1 MGRAPRTRIRSEATR
16 ILEDL
21 MFRKILIANRGE
33 IGCRIAATASRLGIR
48 TVAVYSDADRT
59 AKHVEVCDEAVH
71 IGAAPAAESYLR
83 IEPIIRAATST
94 GAQAIH
100 PGYGFLAEN
109 EAFAIACN
117 EADLTF
123 IGPPPSAIQ
132 AMGNKI
138 AAKELMMNAGVP
150 LLPGYHGKSQNDL
163 KKRAAAI
170 GYPVL
175 LKASAGGGGKGMRMV
190 EQERDFDSALV
201 ACRREAKNSFG
212 NESLLIEKYLPH
224 SRHIEIQ
231 VFADAHGNYVH
242 LFERDCS
249 IQRRYQK
256 IVEEAPAPG
265 LTPELRRS
273 LGETAIAA
281 ARAVGYIGAGTVE
294 FLVDQDAQ
302 FYFMEMNTRLQV
314 EHPVTEMITGHDL
327 VEWQLRV
334 AAGMPL
340 PVPQNRLTIHGH
352 AIEARIYAENP
363 DKHFLPSVGTLRILK
378 LPEAVE
384 FEIGRAPAPVR
395 VDSGVRAGDLITP
408 YYDPMIAKLIVWG
421 IDRTDAVARLGTALS
436 DFVTLGLQT
445 NRAFLSRLVSSSEF
459 VAADFDTNLINRT
472 LTRWLGP
479 DRPVRFA
486 FVALATAALLK
497 WEEMSS
503 KADPADPFSPWR
515 ETSGWWPN
523 VEHIR
528 TLYWRS
534 SHQDIEG
541 KLTYSR
547 RGYLLQTAGDSA
559 LVSILEDRENQF
571 VLLADSVRISG
582 RVHSREETFVVVAE
596 GEQVTLQWID
606 PVSVASYAEHPEGN
620 LSAPMPG
627 KIVAV
632 LIRNGQTV
640 TKGAPLITM
649 EAMKMEHTIV
659 AVEDGVVDEVLFNEG
674 DQVDEGALLLRFS
687 PTRTR

>member
-1 MGRAPRTRIRSEATR
+1 
-16 ILEDL
+16 
-21 MFRKILIANRGE
+21 MFQKIVIANRGE

-59 AKHVEVCDEAVH
+59 AKHVAVCDEAVR
-71 IGAAPAAESYLR
+71 IGGASATESYLR

-109 EAFAIACN
+109 EAFAIACR
-117 EADLTF
+117 EAGVTF
-123 IGPPPSAIQ
+123 IGPPPSAIRT
-132 AMGNKI
+132 MGNKN
-138 AAKELMMNAGVP
+138 AAKELMVKAGVP
-150 LLPGYHGKSQNDL
+150 LLPGYHGKSQEDL
-163 KKRAAAI
+163 KKRAESV

-175 LKASAGGGGKGMRMV
+175 LKASAGGGGKGMRVV
-190 EQERDFDSALV
+190 EKPEDFESALA

-231 VFADAHGNYVH
+231 VFADTHGNCVH

-281 ARAVGYIGAGTVE
+281 ARAVGYLGAGTVE
-294 FLVDQDAQ
+294 FLVDQDAR

-314 EHPVTEMITGHDL
+314 EHPVTEMITGQDL

-334 AAGMPL
+334 AAGQPL
-340 PVPQNRLTIHGH
+340 PLLQDDLTIQGH

-363 DKHFLPSVGTLRILK
+363 DKHFLPSIGTLRILK
-378 LPEAVE
+378 LPRAVE
-384 FEIGRAPAPVR
+384 FEIGSDPVR
-395 VDSGVRAGDLITP
+395 VDSGVREGDVITP
-408 YYDPMIAKLIVWG
+408 YYDPLIAKLIVWG
-421 IDRTDAVARLGTALS
+421 SDRTTAVARLGTALG
-436 DFVTLGLQT
+436 DFVALGLQT
-445 NRAFLSRLVSSSEF
+445 NRAFLSRLVCSSEF
-459 VAADFDTNLINRT
+459 TAAHLDTGLIDRT
-472 LTRWLGP
+472 PARWLDPG
-479 DRPVRFA
+479 RPVRFA
-486 FVALATAALLK
+486 FIALATAALLK
-497 WEEMSS
+497 QEEINT
-503 KADPADPFSPWR
+503 KVDPADPFSPWKQ
-515 ETSGWWPN
+515 TSGWRPN
-523 VEHIR
+523 SEYIR

-534 SHQDIEG
+534 SHQDIEA

-547 RGYLLQTAGDSA
+547 EGYLLRAAGESA
-559 LVSILEDRENQF
+559 LVSILEDQENQF
-571 VLLADSVRISG
+571 VLSAGSERIAG
-582 RVHSREETFVVVAE
+582 QVYLLDETFVVITK

-606 PVSVASYAEHPEGN
+606 PISRASLTEHAEGD
-620 LSAPMPG
+620 LRAPMPG

-632 LIRNGQTV
+632 LVRNGQTV
-640 TKGAPLITM
+640 IKGAALITM

-659 AVEDGVVDEVLFNEG
+659 AVEDGIVDEVLFNAG
-674 DQVDEGALLLRFS
+674 DQVDEDALLLRFS
-687 PTRTR
+687 PTHT

>member
-1 MGRAPRTRIRSEATR
+1 
-16 ILEDL
+16 
-21 MFRKILIANRGE
+21 MFQKIVIANRGE

-59 AKHVEVCDEAVH
+59 AKHVAVCDEAVR
-71 IGAAPAAESYLR
+71 IGGAAATESYLR

-109 EAFAIACN
+109 EAFAIACR
-117 EADLTF
+117 EAGVTF
-123 IGPPPSAIQ
+123 IGPPPSAIRT
-132 AMGNKI
+132 MGNKN
-138 AAKELMMNAGVP
+138 AAKELMVKAGVP
-150 LLPGYHGKSQNDL
+150 LLPGYHGKSQEDL
-163 KKRAAAI
+163 KKRAESV

-175 LKASAGGGGKGMRMV
+175 LKASAGGGGKGMRVV
-190 EQERDFDSALV
+190 EKPEDFESALA

-231 VFADAHGNYVH
+231 VFADTHGNCVH

-256 IVEEAPAPG
+256 IVEEAPASG

-281 ARAVGYIGAGTVE
+281 ARAVGYLGAGTVE
-294 FLVDQDAQ
+294 FLVDQDAR

-314 EHPVTEMITGHDL
+314 EHPVTEMITGQDL

-334 AAGMPL
+334 AAGQPL
-340 PVPQNRLTIHGH
+340 PLLQDDLTIQGH

-363 DKHFLPSVGTLRILK
+363 DKHFLPSIGTLRILK
-378 LPEAVE
+378 LPRAVE
-384 FEIGRAPAPVR
+384 FEIGSDPVR
-395 VDSGVRAGDLITP
+395 VDSGVREGDVITP
-408 YYDPMIAKLIVWG
+408 YYDPLIAKLIVWG
-421 IDRTDAVARLGTALS
+421 SDRTAAVARLGTALG
-436 DFVTLGLQT
+436 DFVALGLQT

-459 VAADFDTNLINRT
+459 TAAHLDTGLIDRMPA
-472 LTRWLGP
+472 RWLDPG
-479 DRPVRFA
+479 RPVRFA
-486 FVALATAALLK
+486 FIALATAALLK
-497 WEEMSS
+497 QERINT
-503 KADPADPFSPWR
+503 KVDPADPFSPWKQ
-515 ETSGWWPN
+515 TSAWRPN
-523 VEHIR
+523 SEYIR

-534 SHQDIEG
+534 ALQDIEA

-547 RGYLLQTAGDSA
+547 EGYLLQAAGESA
-559 LVSILEDRENQF
+559 LVSILADQENQF
-571 VLLADSVRISG
+571 VLSAGSERIAG
-582 RVHSREETFVVVAE
+582 QVYLLDETFVVITK

-606 PVSVASYAEHPEGN
+606 PISRASLTEHAEGD
-620 LSAPMPG
+620 LRAPMPG

-632 LIRNGQTV
+632 LVRNGQTV
-640 TKGAPLITM
+640 IKGAALITM

-659 AVEDGVVDEVLFNEG
+659 AVEDGIVDEVLYNAG
-674 DQVDEGALLLRFS
+674 DQVDEDALLLRFS
-687 PTRTR
+687 PTHT

>member
-1 MGRAPRTRIRSEATR
+1 
-16 ILEDL
+16 
-21 MFRKILIANRGE
+21 MFQKIVIANRGE

-59 AKHVEVCDEAVH
+59 AKHVAVCDEAVR
-71 IGAAPAAESYLR
+71 IGGASATESYLR

-109 EAFAIACN
+109 EAFAIACR
-117 EADLTF
+117 EAGVTF
-123 IGPPPSAIQ
+123 IGPPPSAIRT
-132 AMGNKI
+132 MGNKN
-138 AAKELMMNAGVP
+138 AAKELMVKAGVP
-150 LLPGYHGKSQNDL
+150 LLPGYHGKSQEDL
-163 KKRAAAI
+163 KKRAESV

-175 LKASAGGGGKGMRMV
+175 LKASAGGGGKGMRVV
-190 EQERDFDSALV
+190 EKPEDFESALA

-231 VFADAHGNYVH
+231 VFADTHGNCVH

-256 IVEEAPAPG
+256 IVEEAPASG

-281 ARAVGYIGAGTVE
+281 ARAVAYVGAGTVE
-294 FLVDQDAQ
+294 FLVDQDAR

-314 EHPVTEMITGHDL
+314 EHPVTEMITGQDL

-334 AAGMPL
+334 AAGQPL
-340 PVPQNRLTIHGH
+340 PLLQDDLTIQGH

-363 DKHFLPSVGTLRILK
+363 DKHFLPSIGTLRILK
-378 LPEAVE
+378 LPRAVE
-384 FEIGRAPAPVR
+384 FEIGSDPVR
-395 VDSGVRAGDLITP
+395 VDSGVREGDVITP
-408 YYDPMIAKLIVWG
+408 YYDPLIAKLIVWG
-421 IDRTDAVARLGTALS
+421 SDRTAAVARLGTALG
-436 DFVTLGLQT
+436 DFVALGLQT

-459 VAADFDTNLINRT
+459 TAAHLDTGLIDRMPA
-472 LTRWLGP
+472 RWLDPG
-479 DRPVRFA
+479 RPVRFA
-486 FVALATAALLK
+486 FIALATAALLK
-497 WEEMSS
+497 QEEINT
-503 KADPADPFSPWR
+503 KVDPADPFSPWKQ
-515 ETSGWWPN
+515 TSAWRPN
-523 VEHIR
+523 SEYIR

-534 SHQDIEG
+534 AHQDIEA

-547 RGYLLQTAGDSA
+547 EGYLLQAAGESA
-559 LVSILEDRENQF
+559 LVSILEDQENQF
-571 VLLADSVRISG
+571 VLSAGSERIAG
-582 RVHSREETFVVVAE
+582 QVYLLDETFVVITK

-606 PVSVASYAEHPEGN
+606 PISRASLTEHAEGD
-620 LSAPMPG
+620 LRAPMPG

-632 LIRNGQTV
+632 LVRNGQTV
-640 TKGAPLITM
+640 IKGAALITM

-659 AVEDGVVDEVLFNEG
+659 AVEDGIVDEVLYNAG
-674 DQVDEGALLLRFS
+674 DQVDEDALLLRFS
-687 PTRTR
+687 PTHT

>member
-1 MGRAPRTRIRSEATR
+1 
-16 ILEDL
+16 
-21 MFRKILIANRGE
+21 MFQKIVIANRGE

-59 AKHVEVCDEAVH
+59 AKHVAVCDEAVR
-71 IGAAPAAESYLR
+71 IGGAAATESYLR

-109 EAFAIACN
+109 EAFAIACR
-117 EADLTF
+117 EAGVTF
-123 IGPPPSAIQ
+123 IGPPPSAIRT
-132 AMGNKI
+132 MGNKN
-138 AAKELMMNAGVP
+138 AAKELMVKAGVP
-150 LLPGYHGKSQNDL
+150 LLPGYHGKSQEDL
-163 KKRAAAI
+163 KKRAESV

-175 LKASAGGGGKGMRMV
+175 LKASAGGGGKGMRVV
-190 EQERDFDSALV
+190 EKPEDFESALA

-231 VFADAHGNYVH
+231 VFADTHGNCVH

-256 IVEEAPAPG
+256 IVEEAPASG

-281 ARAVGYIGAGTVE
+281 ARAVGYLGAGTVE
-294 FLVDQDAQ
+294 FLVDQDAR

-314 EHPVTEMITGHDL
+314 EHPVTEMITGQDL

-334 AAGMPL
+334 AAGQPL
-340 PVPQNRLTIHGH
+340 PLLQDDLTIQGH

-363 DKHFLPSVGTLRILK
+363 DKHFLPSIGTLRILK
-378 LPEAVE
+378 LPRAVE
-384 FEIGRAPAPVR
+384 FEIGSDPVR
-395 VDSGVRAGDLITP
+395 VDSGVREGDVITP
-408 YYDPMIAKLIVWG
+408 YYDPLIAKLIVWG
-421 IDRTDAVARLGTALS
+421 SDRTAAVARLGTALG
-436 DFVTLGLQT
+436 DFVALGLQT

-459 VAADFDTNLINRT
+459 TAAHLDTGLIDRMPA
-472 LTRWLGP
+472 RWLDPG
-479 DRPVRFA
+479 RPVRFA
-486 FVALATAALLK
+486 FIALATAALLK
-497 WEEMSS
+497 QERINT
-503 KADPADPFSPWR
+503 KVDPADPFSPWKQ
-515 ETSGWWPN
+515 TSAWRPN
-523 VEHIR
+523 SEYIR

-534 SHQDIEG
+534 ALQDIEA
-541 KLTYSR
+541 KLTYSHE
-547 RGYLLQTAGDSA
+547 GYLLQAAGESA
-559 LVSILEDRENQF
+559 LVSILADQENQF
-571 VLLADSVRISG
+571 VLSAGSERIAG
-582 RVHSREETFVVVAE
+582 QVYLLDETFVVITK

-606 PVSVASYAEHPEGN
+606 PISRASLTEHAEGD
-620 LSAPMPG
+620 LRAPMPG

-632 LIRNGQTV
+632 LVRNGQTV
-640 TKGAPLITM
+640 IKGAALITM

-659 AVEDGVVDEVLFNEG
+659 AVEDGIVDEVLYNAG
-674 DQVDEGALLLRFS
+674 DQVDEDALLLRFS
-687 PTRTR
+687 PTHT